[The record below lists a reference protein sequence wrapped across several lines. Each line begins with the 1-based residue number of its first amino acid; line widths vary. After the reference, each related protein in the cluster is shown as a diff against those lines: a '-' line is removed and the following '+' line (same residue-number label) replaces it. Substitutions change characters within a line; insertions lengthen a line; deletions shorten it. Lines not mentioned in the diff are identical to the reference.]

1 MLWQVRQK
9 TIQMYHFK
17 TLINGAK
24 KVVNNPLRLASTLI
38 ATAIVCYLVYISTA
52 RQDFLPA
59 LLFAIPITFIGMV
72 LFMALLYVQGYVK
85 HSWKYF
91 NDLLRAGFYNAAY
104 EVPLLVKYQQIDKN
118 RQILT
123 FEGVGFPRTL
133 WEDHQSELESVFK
146 GYIGQIREID
156 RRSIEIVIVSNENAF
171 QKILWD
177 DRNIDW
183 NNDARIILGKGLV
196 EDVWVDLGKI
206 PHKLIGGDS
215 GSGKSILLKTV
226 LWQHIKRNNKVIIA
240 DFKGGV
246 DFSDGWHQLTE
257 IITDEERL
265 LAKLEEI
272 VAEMKNRKELFL
284 TNKVKNIGEYRQ
296 KIGSDMP
303 RIIFACDELAEL
315 MDKTGASKEKK
326 ALLDG
331 IELQISSIARLG
343 RAFGIHLVLAT
354 QRPDANTIPSQVKS
368 NIGCRVM
375 GRGDATLS
383 TIVIGDGRAHEAIP
397 KDSQGRFINQDGT
410 VFQGFYFDY

>member
-1 MLWQVRQK
+1 M
-9 TIQMYHFK
+9 
-17 TLINGAK
+17 
-24 KVVNNPLRLASTLI
+24 
-38 ATAIVCYLVYISTA
+38 
-52 RQDFLPA
+52 
-59 LLFAIPITFIGMV
+59 
-72 LFMALLYVQGYVK
+72 
-85 HSWKYF
+85 
-91 NDLLRAGFYNAAY
+91 
-104 EVPLLVKYQQIDKN
+104 PLLVKYQQIDKN